1 MSTPKTGA
9 PADRLHALLEPAVA
23 ELGYDLEAVRV
34 SQVAR
39 RRRVEVVVDGD
50 SGVSMDAVADVARV
64 VSDVLDGAEG
74 SAVMGDQPYTL
85 EVSSP
90 GVERPLTL
98 PKHWRRAKGRLVKA
112 VLANGAT
119 VTGRVLD
126 SDDEGVLLEVPG
138 KKKGTVAQQRLA
150 FAEVAKARMEVD
162 FSRRD
167 DEPGDAGADEAE
179 DFDGLEDFEDDED
192 AEDAEDAEESDE
204 QDEPDADDLG
214 DGIDDEDEER

>member
-23 ELGYDLEAVRV
+23 DLGCDLEAVRV
-34 SQVAR
+34 SQVAK

-50 SGVSMDAVADVARV
+50 GGVSMDVIADVSRV

-74 SAVMGDQPYTL
+74 SAVMGDQPYML

-90 GVERPLTL
+90 GVDRPLAL
-98 PKHWRRAKGRLVKA
+98 PKHWRRAKSRLVKVA
-112 VLANGAT
+112 LADGDA

-138 KKKGTVAQQRLA
+138 KKKGTVAQRRLA
-150 FAEVAKARMEVD
+150 FTEVAKARMEVD

-167 DEPGDAGADEAE
+167 DEPDGADA
-179 DFDGLEDFEDDED
+179 DPPL
-192 AEDAEDAEESDE
+192 
-204 QDEPDADDLG
+204 DEPDADDLG
-214 DGIDDEDEER
+214 DGIEDEDEER